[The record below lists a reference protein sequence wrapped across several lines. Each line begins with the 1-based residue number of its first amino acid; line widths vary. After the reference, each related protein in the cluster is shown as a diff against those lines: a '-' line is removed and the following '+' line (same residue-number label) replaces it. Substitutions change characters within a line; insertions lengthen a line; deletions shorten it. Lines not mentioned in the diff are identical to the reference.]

1 MLDTKTTSHSSAHE
15 VRRDVQGLRA
25 LAVLAVLVFHIDKE
39 WLPSGFTGVDMF
51 LVISGFI
58 ITSMLLKQGEAI
70 DWKLFY
76 WARVRRILPA
86 YLIMLTVVTLLA
98 AWLFLPA
105 DLEIYQDS
113 LRSALGFYSNLYF
126 SDFGSYFAPASH
138 ELPLLHTWS
147 LAIEMQFYLFFPLL
161 LGLTPVR
168 CRALVIAFLIVATFG
183 YSQYQLSIG
192 EASQAYFSS
201 IGRAGEFLIGAL
213 LAVISLGRNWSTGV
227 ATAAGGAGLILVAAG
242 FTAVDQRSFP
252 GLWALL
258 PCLGTAL
265 LIAARNGRFNVLLSH
280 RGAVWVGG
288 LSYSIYLWHWPLL
301 AIYRYY
307 TGAYELTWQATA
319 SIVSLT
325 LILSVISLRWIETP
339 ARRLKLTPS
348 GFGIAAAM
356 ASVCALAMVASPHLG
371 SGSQA
376 EVSASMAR
384 YAAPE
389 EICHGRLVGNCV
401 RGDKNL
407 SPEALVIGDSHG
419 AQLNYFFDV
428 AGQAEGFS
436 VKLITGSS
444 CVPVPGFDVERLP
457 EYAQEDCRHQIKAV
471 QEALSDFNVIVL
483 AGKWRWHFGSERFL
497 GAITSFVS
505 SSVASGKNVIV
516 LAQIPMFDGN
526 LLRARHFE
534 ALGLPAAVHQDPE
547 WKNANLRI
555 KELVTKYPGAQFVDY
570 SASAFFAN
578 APFDHGELIYMDA
591 HHLNEIGAK
600 HYGRYVAPELARL
613 LSDH

>member
-1 MLDTKTTSHSSAHE
+1 MLHNKTTSHSSAHD

-58 ITSMLLKQGEAI
+58 ITSMLLKEGEAI

-86 YLIMLTVVTLLA
+86 YLIMLTLVTLLA

-105 DLEIYQDS
+105 DLDIYQDS
-113 LRSALGFYSNLYF
+113 LRAALGFYSNLYF
-126 SDFGSYFAPASH
+126 SNFGSYFAPASH

-168 CRALVIAFLIVATFG
+168 YRALVIAFLIVATLG
-183 YSQYQLSIG
+183 YSQYQLFIG
-192 EASQAYFSS
+192 KAPQAYFSS

-213 LAVISLGRNWSTGV
+213 LALISLGRNWSTGV
-227 ATAAGGAGLILVAAG
+227 ATAAGVAGLVLVAAG
-242 FTAVDQRSFP
+242 FTAVDQSSFP

-265 LIAARNGRFNVLLSH
+265 LIAARNGRVNVLLSH
-280 RGAVWVGG
+280 RAAVWVGG

-307 TGAYELTWQATA
+307 TGAYELIWQAIA

-325 LILSVISLRWIETP
+325 VIFSVISLRWIETP

-356 ASVCALAMVASPHLG
+356 ASVCALAMVASPRLG

-376 EVSASMAR
+376 EVPAAMAR
-384 YAAPE
+384 YANPE

-401 RGDKNL
+401 RGDKDL
-407 SPEALVIGDSHG
+407 PPEALVIGDSHG

-444 CVPVPGFDVERLP
+444 CVPVPDFDVERLP

-471 QEALSDFNVIVL
+471 QEAMSNFKVIVL
-483 AGKWRWHFGSERFL
+483 AGKWRFHVGSPSFL
-497 GAITSFVS
+497 RAITSFVS
-505 SSVASGKNVIV
+505 SSAAYGKKVIV
-516 LAQIPMFDGN
+516 LAQVPMFDSN
-526 LLRARHFE
+526 LLRALHFE
-534 ALGLPAAVHQDPE
+534 ALRLPITVRADPE
-547 WKNANLRI
+547 WRNANGQI
-555 KELVTKYPGAQFVDY
+555 KELVTKFPGVEFVDY
-570 SASAFFAN
+570 SALPFFAR
-578 APFDHGELIYMDA
+578 APFYHGELMYMDS
-591 HHLNEIGAK
+591 HHLNEFGAK
-600 HYGRYVAPELARL
+600 HYGRIVAPTLARL
-613 LSDH
+613 LGDD

>member
-1 MLDTKTTSHSSAHE
+1 MFKTKTISRSSARD

-25 LAVLAVLVFHIDKE
+25 LAVLAVLVFHIEKD

-58 ITSMLLKQGEAI
+58 ITSMLLKQGDAV

-76 WARVRRILPA
+76 WARVRRIVPA
-86 YLIMLTVVTLLA
+86 YLVMLTLVTLLA
-98 AWLFLPA
+98 AWMFLPP
-105 DLEIYQDS
+105 DFDIYQDS
-113 LRSALGFYSNLYF
+113 LGSALGFYSNFYF

-147 LAIEMQFYLFFPLL
+147 LAIEMQFYLFFPLFF
-161 LGLTPVR
+161 GLTPVR
-168 CRALVIAFLIVATFG
+168 YRALALAFLIVVTLG
-183 YSQYQLSIG
+183 YSQYQLL
-192 EASQAYFSS
+192 ADQATHAYFSS

-213 LAVISLGRNWSTGV
+213 LAVLSLGRSWSIAL
-227 ATAAGGAGLILVAAG
+227 ATAAGGVGLVLLIAG
-242 FTAVDQRSFP
+242 FTVVDQGRFP

-265 LIAARNGRFNVLLSH
+265 LIAARNGWINILLSH
-280 RGAVWVGG
+280 RAAVWVGG

-356 ASVCALAMVASPHLG
+356 VSVCALAMLASPHLG

-376 EVSASMAR
+376 EVPTAMAR
-384 YAAPE
+384 YAKPE

-401 RGDKNL
+401 RGDKGL
-407 SPEALVIGDSHG
+407 PPEALVIGDSHG

-444 CVPVPGFDVERLP
+444 CVPVPDFDVERIP
-457 EYAQEDCRHQIKAV
+457 DYAQEDCRNQIKAV
-471 QEALSDFNVIVL
+471 QQALSDFKVIVL
-483 AGKWRWHFGSERFL
+483 VGKWRWHFGSERFL
-497 GAITSFVS
+497 GAISSFVS
-505 SSVASGKNVIV
+505 SSLASGKKVIV

-555 KELVTKYPGAQFVDY
+555 KELITKYPGAQFVDY

-600 HYGRYVAPELARL
+600 HYGRYAAPELARL
-613 LSDH
+613 LGDH